1 MMELSMEPTERRK
14 TKRFSVVEL
23 DVFDKKTD
31 DYIGKMINLSV
42 GGMLILGEE
51 PLQPGKVYHIK
62 IPFDET
68 VNGRVDFD
76 IETKCVWCTNAIG
89 FPRYSIGLQFLDN
102 LPVHYTFIKRMV
114 DTFGS

>member
-1 MMELSMEPTERRK
+1 METSERRK

-23 DVFDKKTD
+23 DIFDNKTD

-42 GGMLILGEE
+42 GGMLILGDN
-51 PLQPGKVYHIK
+51 PLETGKIYHIK

-68 VNGRVDFD
+68 VNGRVNFD

-102 LPVHYTFIKRMV
+102 SSVHYTFIKKMV
-114 DTFGS
+114 DTFSAT